1 MFCIEVIDEKNLPMV
16 IARPAGPRR
25 FDVERYKTFS
35 IGKEK

>member
-16 IARPAGPRR
+16 IARAAGPWQS
-25 FDVERYKTFS
+25 DVESYKTFS